1 MAEVSVSEARNNL
14 SRLIKQPQDGQEI
27 VITSH
32 GRPVAR
38 LVPIRPVMS
47 GAELVSWLRD
57 HQVRP
62 ELARTRAEVDADIAA
77 ERDSW

>member
-1 MAEVSVSEARNNL
+1 MAEVSVYEARNKL
-14 SRLIKQPQDGQEI
+14 SRLIKLAQEGQET

-38 LVPIRPVMS
+38 LVPARPVMS
-47 GAELVSWLRD
+47 GTDLVAWLRA

-62 ELARTRAEVDADIAA
+62 ELVRTRAEVDSDLAT